1 MNISYTGISKND
13 FYNENFILDVYV
25 LLVKNLNPF
34 SLSRKISDKT
44 KHEMVYMLWREC
56 IPPDFYRYIYEEK
69 NFIYLNGRH
78 VGQPGVLEI
87 VVGFLHQGK
96 QNLRML
102 QEHLARYKD
111 IFQYVYSHLFPEVYT
126 SSEKRGLDLK
136 SNFHILFK
144 TYRDK
149 QIMRQ
154 QSLAKNQAN
163 YENEQPK
170 KTHENEQKPIKNFN
184 EFSDGEKQ
192 EVKDRA
198 TKRLADRCKKSR
210 RIEDQKAQ
218 TEIGRKESQRRPDEE
233 RLNELNGEF
242 KNIRQ
247 SKKESKKMS
256 TAVL

>member
-1 MNISYTGISKND
+1 
-13 FYNENFILDVYV
+13 
-25 LLVKNLNPF
+25 
-34 SLSRKISDKT
+34 
-44 KHEMVYMLWREC
+44 MVYMLWREC
-56 IPPDFYRYIYEEK
+56 IPPDFYRYICEEK
-69 NFIYLNGRH
+69 NFIYLNGRD
-78 VGQPGVLEI
+78 VGQPGIPNI
-87 VVGFLHQGK
+87 VGGFLHQGK

-184 EFSDGEKQ
+184 EFSDSEEQ

-198 TKRLADRCKKSR
+198 TKRLAEEHEKSR
-210 RIEDQKAQ
+210 RLKIKKRKQKS
-218 TEIGRKESQRRPDEE
+218 EENKVKEGKMWN

-242 KNIRQ
+242 KKIRQ

-256 TAVL
+256 EAVL

>member
-1 MNISYTGISKND
+1 MNRHWIKYTATRIKYSPTRIKSINFLLNISYTGISKND

-56 IPPDFYRYIYEEK
+56 IPPDFYRYICEEK
-69 NFIYLNGRH
+69 NFIYRNDRD
-78 VGQPGVLEI
+78 VGQPVALEI
-87 VVGFLHQGK
+87 VSGFVEQGK
-96 QNLRML
+96 QNLRMF
-102 QEHLARYKD
+102 QESLARYED
-111 IFQYVYSHLFPEVYT
+111 IFQYVYSHLFPEVYA

-154 QSLAKNQAN
+154 QSLAKNQAY

-170 KTHENEQKPIKNFN
+170 KNARK
-184 EFSDGEKQ
+184 
-192 EVKDRA
+192 R
-198 TKRLADRCKKSR
+198 TKS
-210 RIEDQKAQ
+210 DQKLQ
-218 TEIGRKESQRRPDEE
+218 WIQR
-233 RLNELNGEF
+233 
-242 KNIRQ
+242 
-247 SKKESKKMS
+247 
-256 TAVL
+256 

>member
-1 MNISYTGISKND
+1 
-13 FYNENFILDVYV
+13 
-25 LLVKNLNPF
+25 
-34 SLSRKISDKT
+34 
-44 KHEMVYMLWREC
+44 MVYMLWREC
-56 IPPDFYRYIYEEK
+56 IPPDFYRYICEEK
-69 NFIYLNGRH
+69 NFIYLNGRD
-78 VGQPGVLEI
+78 VGQPGVPNI
-87 VVGFLHQGK
+87 VGGFLHQGK

-170 KTHENEQKPIKNFN
+170 KNTKTNKNRSKISMNSAIAKNKMLKTALQNDWLTDAKKAEELKIKKRKQKSEKSKVKEGEMKNRT
-184 EFSDGEKQ
+184 Q
-192 EVKDRA
+192 W
-198 TKRLADRCKKSR
+198 
-210 RIEDQKAQ
+210 RI
-218 TEIGRKESQRRPDEE
+218 
-233 RLNELNGEF
+233 
-242 KNIRQ
+242 
-247 SKKESKKMS
+247 
-256 TAVL
+256 